1 MNYQKEMMKSMH
13 KEFSIFSNVF
23 KQQLNSSYMLENLIN
38 DLIDLAKIENNKFS
52 LNYENYD
59 LPNTI
64 HETLEI
70 LLFQAN

>member
-1 MNYQKEMMKSMH
+1 MNYQKEMVNSML
-13 KEFSIFSNVF
+13 KEFGIFSNVF
-23 KQQLNSSYMLENLIN
+23 KQQLNSSYMVENLIN
-38 DLIDLAKIENNKFS
+38 DLTDLAKIENNIFA
-52 LNYENYD
+52 LNLEYYN

>member
-1 MNYQKEMMKSMH
+1 
-13 KEFSIFSNVF
+13 
-23 KQQLNSSYMLENLIN
+23 MLENLIN

-52 LNYENYD
+52 LNLDYYN
-59 LPNTI
+59 LATTI